1 MILFFSFFCDRI
13 AYIVLFLIDF
23 VKKKK
28 KDNYGT
34 SVYHLKVK
42 TEINMTDQ
50 KELSLSNFFS
60 KPSQVKQLTKCT
72 RT

>member
-1 MILFFSFFCDRI
+1 MILLSLFFDRI
-13 AYIVLFLIDF
+13 AYIFLFFIDF
-23 VKKKK
+23 VKKKKK

-42 TEINMTDQ
+42 KEINMTDQ